1 MLLKMIKVFGMK
13 SKDQD
18 STENTSAKDWK
29 VTSNWLLLKGLTIR
43 REKKHKP
50 KNQFKVLIAKM

>member
-1 MLLKMIKVFGMK
+1 MK

-18 STENTSAKDWK
+18 LTERTSAKDWK
-29 VTSNWLLLKGLTIR
+29 VTSNWLLSKGLTIQ

-50 KNQFKVLIAKM
+50 KNQFKGFINSKNVNVA